1 MNMKSPGQ
9 PYRRILFIWGF
20 LMFVIF
26 PALSRAQTVTEK
38 SGVEFSCLVWDPLP
52 MPEIFYL
59 DGNDYMP
66 LAFSLGN
73 RSQPYPLKQA
83 TAFELYVKDAGEE
96 GGTSYKL
103 VGKAP
108 LAAGSR
114 QMLLV
119 IIPAMGTGALPL
131 RLMAVDDSMEA
142 FPPGSFK
149 FLNFS
154 KDALQVKFGGR
165 ITGMPPGEIRIVK
178 ANIPEK
184 GGFMPFMIGDSQ
196 GKIVFETRLFGQP
209 AGREMVFIG
218 NASEPEGLPKVMFLT
233 QVIPPPPPEKKE

>member
-1 MNMKSPGQ
+1 MKSPSQ
-9 PYRRILFIWGF
+9 PYRKILIFCGL

-59 DGNDYMP
+59 DGNDYLP
-66 LAFSLGN
+66 LVFSLGN

-108 LAAGSR
+108 LVTGSR

-154 KDALQVKFGGR
+154 KDALQVKFGGQIAAIR
-165 ITGMPPGEIRIVK
+165 PGEIRIV
-178 ANIPEK
+178 NPRIPEK
-184 GGFMPFMIGDSQ
+184 GGFMPFMIGDTQ

-209 AGREMVFIG
+209 TGREMVFIG
-218 NASEPEGLPKVMFLT
+218 NASEPERQHKVMFLT
-233 QVIPPPPPEKKE
+233 QVIPPAPQE